1 MKDMLLTYNEYN
13 QDLGYVQGM
22 SDLLAPIYAVMQD
35 DAVAFWGFVGF
46 MDRMVS
52 CITYIHLAVFERQI
66 YILPYLFK
74 YLHSLFRRGT
84 SSVTNRECDNNY

>member
-1 MKDMLLTYNEYN
+1 MLLTYNEYN
-13 QDLGYVQGM
+13 RDLDYVQGM

-52 CITYIHLAVFERQI
+52 ERTKSQRW
-66 YILPYLFK
+66 ILYLFRA
-74 YLHSLFRRGT
+74 HFSNTRSGT
-84 SSVTNRECDNNY
+84 SFATNLE